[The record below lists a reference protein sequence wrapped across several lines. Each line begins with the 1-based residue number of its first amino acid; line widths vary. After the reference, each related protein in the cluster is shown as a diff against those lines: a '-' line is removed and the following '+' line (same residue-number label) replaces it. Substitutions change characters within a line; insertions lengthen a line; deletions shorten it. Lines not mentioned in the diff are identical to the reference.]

1 MVSAHATVLNPS
13 GLHMR
18 PAQRFVQGVS
28 AFGCE
33 VTLLFG
39 EKRVNAKSIMQVML
53 AGITQGSTIE
63 ICCDGP
69 DEAAA
74 LQAALDLIASGLGE

>member
-1 MVSAHATVLNPS
+1 MVSAHTTVINPT

-28 AFGCE
+28 AFACD

-39 EKRVNAKSIMQVML
+39 EKRVNAKSIVQVML
-53 AGITQGSTIE
+53 AGIKQGSAIE

-69 DEAAA
+69 DEADA
-74 LQAALDLIASGLGE
+74 LQTALDLIASGLGE